1 MLSMRRQREQSRWA
15 VSGGMMGVNLEWT
28 ISKGKELETGHQPGA
43 ERSNCGKGGIMFIKN
58 CVEDRKNKSMLKC

>member
-1 MLSMRRQREQSRWA
+1 
-15 VSGGMMGVNLEWT
+15 MGVNLEWT